1 MRKFTHGIMVL
12 NVKRTTEN
20 GDYPV
25 VHFVGY
31 WEEPTKEDI
40 EHIKNEL
47 KNDPAFRFRDI
58 FDELEFFA
66 ATQDCLDYYNNQIE
80 EDDVFNIENINLN

>member
-47 KNDPAFRFRDI
+47 KNNEP
-58 FDELEFFA
+58 
-66 ATQDCLDYYNNQIE
+66 
-80 EDDVFNIENINLN
+80 VWM

>member
-12 NVKRTTEN
+12 NVKRTT
-20 GDYPV
+20 
-25 VHFVGY
+25 
-31 WEEPTKEDI
+31 EEPTKEDI